1 MANPPVWAPNAVA
14 TEKGWA
20 DPDSGELLIAVE
32 GLLEEAPKKRT
43 RKTTTEETT
52 VAPIEEAP
60 TEAPA
65 AE

>member
-14 TEKGWA
+14 TDKGWT
-20 DPDSGELLIAVE
+20 DPVSGELLIAVD

-43 RKTTTEETT
+43 RKTTTETT
-52 VAPIEEAP
+52 VEPIEEAP

>member
-43 RKTTTEETT
+43 RKTTTETIVE
-52 VAPIEEAP
+52 PIEEAP